1 MPELSPL
8 NVVAYT
14 LWAHCYTQWRYSSA
28 GGMGGSVPL
37 PMGLDYNAVK
47 VVADM
52 LDIEPSPGD
61 FAKIQKLERYELNRM
76 REMIKNEH

>member
-1 MPELSPL
+1 
-8 NVVAYT
+8 
-14 LWAHCYTQWRYSSA
+14 
-28 GGMGGSVPL
+28 MGGSVPL